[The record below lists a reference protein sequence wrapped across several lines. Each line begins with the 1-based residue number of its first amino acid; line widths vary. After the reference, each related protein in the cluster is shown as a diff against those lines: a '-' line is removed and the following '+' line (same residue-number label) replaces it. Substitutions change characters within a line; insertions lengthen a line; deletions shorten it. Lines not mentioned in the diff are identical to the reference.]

1 MPNPAVQLEQVTKR
15 YEAQGPAV
23 LDAIDLTV
31 EPGESVAIVGPSGC
45 GKSTLLN
52 LLGTL
57 DRPTAGR
64 VILDGQDVTELPEA
78 QLAPLRATRLGF
90 IFQDH
95 HLLPQLT
102 ALENVLLPTLALSHR
117 STTRSE
123 GGSTPTRRAQT
134 LLDRVGL
141 ADHAHKPPAQLSGGQ
156 RQRVA
161 IVRALINQPALLL
174 VDEPTGALDRAAAD
188 EVADLLAALNAE
200 QGVTL
205 IMVTHAE
212 RLAARM
218 ARTLRLGEGRLQ
230 ADRRSSKSERMV
242 KSARKKSE

>member
-1 MPNPAVQLEQVTKR
+1 MPHPAVQLEQVIKR
-15 YEAQGPAV
+15 YDAEGPAV
-23 LDAIDLTV
+23 LDAIDLSIA
-31 EPGESVAIVGPSGC
+31 PGESVAIVGPSGC

-52 LLGTL
+52 LVGTL

-64 VILDGQDVTELPEA
+64 VVLNGDDVTALPEK

-90 IFQDH
+90 VFQDH

-102 ALENVLLPTLALSHR
+102 ALENVLLPTLALPK
-117 STTRSE
+117 TQPADAAE
-123 GGSTPTRRAQT
+123 ADTPAARARQ
-134 LLDRVGL
+134 LLERVGL
-141 ADHAHKPPAQLSGGQ
+141 AEHAGKRPAQLSGGQ

-161 IVRALINQPALLL
+161 IVRALINEPAVLL

-188 EVADLLAALNAE
+188 EVVDLLAALNDE

-218 ARTLRLGEGRLQ
+218 GRTMKLEQG
-230 ADRRSSKSERMV
+230 KIHPV
-242 KSARKKSE
+242 

>member
-64 VILDGQDVTELPEA
+64 IILDGRDVTGLPEA
-78 QLAPLRATRLGF
+78 QLAPLRAT
-90 IFQDH
+90 Q
-95 HLLPQLT
+95 
-102 ALENVLLPTLALSHR
+102 LLPTLALSHR

>member
-1 MPNPAVQLEQVTKR
+1 MPTPAVQLEQVTKR
-15 YEAQGPAV
+15 YDDDAPAV
-23 LDAIDLTV
+23 LDAIDLTI

-52 LLGTL
+52 LLGSL

-64 VILDGQDVTELPEA
+64 ILLDGTDLTALCEK

-90 IFQDH
+90 VFQDH

-102 ALENVLLPTLALSHR
+102 ALENVLLPTLALSGKR
-117 STTRSE
+117 QPDAAE
-123 GGSTPTRRAQT
+123 VDPPAQRAQQ
-134 LLDRVGL
+134 LLARVGL
-141 ADHAHKPPAQLSGGQ
+141 AEHAAKRPAQLSGGQ

-161 IVRALINQPALLL
+161 IVRALINQPKLLL

-188 EVADLLAALNAE
+188 EVVDLLAALNHE

-205 IMVTHAE
+205 IMVTHAQ

-218 ARTLRLGEGRLQ
+218 ARTLRLEQGRLH
-230 ADRRSSKSERMV
+230 AEH
-242 KSARKKSE
+242 E

>member
-1 MPNPAVQLEQVTKR
+1 MSQPAVQLEQVTKR

-31 EPGESVAIVGPSGC
+31 EPGESVAVVGPSGC

-64 VILDGQDVTELPEA
+64 IILDGRDVTGLPEA
-78 QLAPLRATRLGF
+78 QLAPLRATQLGF

-102 ALENVLLPTLALSHR
+102 ALENVLLPTLALPHR
-117 STTRSE
+117 SPTRSE
-123 GGSTPTRRAQT
+123 GGAPPTQRAQD
-134 LLDRVGL
+134 LLARVGL

-161 IVRALINQPALLL
+161 IVRALINEPRLLL

-188 EVADLLAALNAE
+188 EVADLLATLNNE

-218 ARTLRLGEGRLQ
+218 GRTLRLEAGKLQ
-230 ADRRSSKSERMV
+230 GV
-242 KSARKKSE
+242 